1 MEADVP
7 IIGVA
12 TMLVCL
18 DSFDAHLAYQ
28 IVKTVLEHKPDLV
41 AVHKAAEHIS
51 LQGAV
56 VGSSIPFH
64 PGATKYYAEK
74 GIKVQ

>member
-1 MEADVP
+1 
-7 IIGVA
+7 
-12 TMLVCL
+12 MLVCL

-28 IVKTVLEHKPDLV
+28 IVKTVLEHKPELV
-41 AVHKAAEHIS
+41 AVHKTAEHIS

-64 PGATKYYAEK
+64 PGAIKYYGEK